1 MSFQAEPG
9 TVRWRLHLGSAPSK
23 VYAFLATD
31 SGRARFWAESSKEEA
46 GTIEFRFPSGMG
58 LRSKI
63 LEDRPPSRFALTY
76 FGDSVVTFDL
86 EPDGH
91 GGADLTLTER
101 GAPSGAWEEN
111 HAGWVSVLLALKA
124 AEDFSVDLRSHDGSR
139 NWDQGYVRQLGEGK
153 RIPASHARFEI
164 ASTPSPRS
172 KRWPSTWRAASTPV
186 KQATRS
192 PNEQMPM

>member
-1 MSFQAEPG
+1 MDIPRDPRP
-9 TVRWRLHLGSAPSK
+9 VRWRLHLASPPEK
-23 VYAFLATD
+23 IYALLASD
-31 SGRARFWAESSKEEA
+31 EGRARFWAESSKEEA
-46 GTIEFRFPSGMG
+46 GTIEFRFPNGMV

-101 GAPSGAWEEN
+101 GVPSGAWEED

-124 AEDFSVDLRSHDGSR
+124 AVDFSVDLRSHDGSR
-139 NWDQGYVRQLGEGK
+139 TWDQGYVD
-153 RIPASHARFEI
+153 S
-164 ASTPSPRS
+164 
-172 KRWPSTWRAASTPV
+172 
-186 KQATRS
+186 
-192 PNEQMPM
+192 